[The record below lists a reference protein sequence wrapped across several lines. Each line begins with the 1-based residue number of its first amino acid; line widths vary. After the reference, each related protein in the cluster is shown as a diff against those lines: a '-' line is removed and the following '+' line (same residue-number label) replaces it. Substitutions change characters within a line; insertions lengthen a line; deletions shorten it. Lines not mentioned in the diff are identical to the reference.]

1 MRRKKLVLFS
11 ARGRASLPEALARRL
26 EAVASVDY
34 RTTPGLLSDADLV
47 EQCAQAEVVGLTR
60 LACKDFHADL
70 VDRLPRLRGLAV
82 YATGDEWL
90 DRPALARRQVD
101 VRVLPDY
108 SAQSVAEHAL
118 AMLLGLSRRLHLSDR
133 VARGELPDSI
143 SLRGWELAG
152 KKLGIVGL
160 GRIGRRI
167 AQLASAFGMDIH
179 YCDPAVPAAEG
190 WRAMALG
197 ELLAG
202 CPVVMLAASVE
213 RGAPPL
219 ISGAQLQAMPAG
231 GYLVNPSRPQ
241 LVDHDAVRAAIASGH
256 LAGYAVDERVFCAAQ
271 LAGLE
276 AGRILQ
282 TGHTAWYSNEAMA
295 RGAEAWVNH
304 LVELAQA

>member
-1 MRRKKLVLFS
+1 MSRKKLVLFA
-11 ARGRASLPEALARRL
+11 ARGRASLSEPLARRL
-26 EAVASVDY
+26 EAVAEVDY
-34 RTTPGLLSDADLV
+34 RLTPALLPDAALI
-47 EQCAQAEVVGLTR
+47 EQCTGAEVVGLTR
-60 LACKDFHADL
+60 RACKDFHAGL
-70 VDRLPRLRGLAV
+70 VDRLPHLRGLAV

-101 VRVLPDY
+101 VRLLPDY
-108 SAQSVAEHAL
+108 SAQSVAEHGL

-133 VARGELPDSI
+133 VVRGDLPDSI

-167 AQLASAFGMDIH
+167 AQLAAAFGMHIH
-179 YCDPAVPAAEG
+179 YCDPAVPEAAG
-190 WRAMALG
+190 YRAMTLEA
-197 ELLAG
+197 LLAA
-202 CPVVMLAASVE
+202 CPVIMLAASVQ
-213 RGAPPL
+213 RGAPQL
-219 ISGAQLQAMPAG
+219 IGADQLQAMPAG

-241 LVDHDAVRAAIASGH
+241 LVDRDAVRAAIAGGH
-256 LAGYAVDERVFCAAQ
+256 LAGYAVDERVFSAAE

-295 RGAEAWVNH
+295 RGAEAWVNN

>member
-1 MRRKKLVLFS
+1 MSRKKLVLFS
-11 ARGRASLPEALARRL
+11 ARGRASLSEPLAQRL
-26 EAVASVDY
+26 EAVADVHY
-34 RTTPGLLSDADLV
+34 RITPALLPDEALV
-47 EQCAQAEVVGLTR
+47 EQCAGAEVIGLTR
-60 LACKDFHADL
+60 RACKDFHAAL

-90 DRPALARRQVD
+90 DRPALERCRVD
-101 VRVLPDY
+101 LRLLPDY
-108 SAQSVAEHAL
+108 SAQSVAEHGL

-133 VARGELPDSI
+133 VVRGDLPDSI

-167 AQLASAFGMDIH
+167 AQLAAAFGMQVH
-179 YCDPAVPAAEG
+179 YCDPAVPESVG
-190 WRAMALG
+190 YRAMTLDA
-197 ELLAG
+197 LLAA
-202 CPVVMLAASVE
+202 CPVVMLAASVQ

-219 ISGAQLQAMPAG
+219 IGADQLQAMPAG

-241 LVDHDAVRAAIASGH
+241 LVDHDAVRAAITTGH
-256 LAGYAVDERVFCAAQ
+256 LAGYAVDERVFSAAE

-295 RGAEAWVNH
+295 RGAEAWVNN